1 MITTYNYKYL
11 NDIGTFVR
19 RYLINRNREYKF
31 QRVLTYFI
39 YYDFSVP
46 IYQSRTFV
54 FTYINLVYCI
64 AETHVINITI
74 DVL

>member
-19 RYLINRNREYKF
+19 RYLINRKYKF
-31 QRVLTYFI
+31 QRVLNYFI
-39 YYDFSVP
+39 HYDFSVP